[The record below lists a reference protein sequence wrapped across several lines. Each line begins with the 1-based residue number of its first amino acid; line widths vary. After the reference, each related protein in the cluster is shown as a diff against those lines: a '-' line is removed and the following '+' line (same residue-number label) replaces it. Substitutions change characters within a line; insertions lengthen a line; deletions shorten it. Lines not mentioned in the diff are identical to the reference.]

1 MKMIQKLFVL
11 LVLGAAPAMAESIA
25 IVNVNVIPMTSEVV
39 LPGRSVVVTDG
50 KIVSIG
56 DVETTALPEDAAIID
71 GTDRYLIPGLAEMHA
86 HIPGESSQDLERV
99 LSLFIA
105 NGVTVVRGMLGQ
117 PSHLKLR
124 RQLADGEITGP
135 RLFTSGPSFN
145 GNSVTGPDQAMAM
158 VREQFRDGYDFLK
171 IHPGL
176 SLAEFT
182 AIAEAA
188 NALHMPFAGHVPEDV
203 TVEQA
208 LAAGIA
214 TIDHLDGYMVSL
226 LVANDDPSGGY
237 GGFFGVFLADHAD
250 ERKIAGIAAATA
262 AAGVWNVP
270 TQSLFEHLV
279 SAEDPR
285 RMAERPEMKYVS
297 AATVEAWKQT
307 KIEFMQETLYKPE
320 TAARAIALRKKLI
333 LALQRSGAGL
343 LLGSDAPQIFN
354 VPGFSIHRELKM
366 LVEAG
371 LSPFEALQTGTVYPA
386 SFLNQEEIFGTVQTG
401 LEADLVL
408 LDGNPLQNIENSRRI
423 HGVMIRGRWLSRQD
437 LGRLLE
443 RFKR

>member
-1 MKMIQKLFVL
+1 MKMIQKLLVL
-11 LVLGAAPAMAESIA
+11 LVVGAVPAMAESIA

-39 LPGRSVVVTDG
+39 LPGRSVIVTDG
-50 KIVSIG
+50 RIVSIG
-56 DVETTALPEDAAIID
+56 AVDTTALPEDAAVID
-71 GTDRYLIPGLAEMHA
+71 GTDRYLIPGLAEMHG
-86 HIPGESSQDLERV
+86 HVPGGSSKDLERV
-99 LSLFIA
+99 LGLFIA

-124 RQLADGEITGP
+124 QQLTDGEITGP

-145 GNSVTGPDQAMAM
+145 GNSVTGPEQAATM

-176 SLAEFT
+176 SLEEFS
-182 AIAEAA
+182 AVAGAA
-188 NALHMPFAGHVPEDV
+188 NELHMPFAGHVPEDV
-203 TVEQA
+203 LVEQA

-214 TIDHLDGYMVSL
+214 TIDHLDGYMESL
-226 LVANDDPSGGY
+226 LAASDDPSGGY
-237 GGFFGVFLADHAD
+237 GGFFGVFLAEHAD
-250 ERKIAGIAAATA
+250 EGRIDAIAAATA

-285 RMAERPEMKYVS
+285 RIAERPEMKYVS
-297 AATVEAWKQT
+297 AATVETWKQT
-307 KIEFMQETLYKPE
+307 KTELMQDALYKPA
-320 TAARAIALRKKLI
+320 TAARAIDLRRQLI

-343 LLGSDAPQIFN
+343 LLGSDAPQVFN
-354 VPGFSIHRELKM
+354 VPGFSIHRELKI

-386 SFLNQEEIFGTVQTG
+386 SFLNQEGSFGTVQTG

-437 LGRLLE
+437 LGQLLE
-443 RFKR
+443 RFER

>member
-1 MKMIQKLFVL
+1 
-11 LVLGAAPAMAESIA
+11 
-25 IVNVNVIPMTSEVV
+25 
-39 LPGRSVVVTDG
+39 
-50 KIVSIG
+50 
-56 DVETTALPEDAAIID
+56 
-71 GTDRYLIPGLAEMHA
+71 
-86 HIPGESSQDLERV
+86 
-99 LSLFIA
+99 
-105 NGVTVVRGMLGQ
+105 
-117 PSHLKLR
+117 
-124 RQLADGEITGP
+124 
-135 RLFTSGPSFN
+135 
-145 GNSVTGPDQAMAM
+145 
-158 VREQFRDGYDFLK
+158 
-171 IHPGL
+171 
-176 SLAEFT
+176 
-182 AIAEAA
+182 
-188 NALHMPFAGHVPEDV
+188 
-203 TVEQA
+203 
-208 LAAGIA
+208 
-214 TIDHLDGYMVSL
+214 VSL

-250 ERKIAGIAAATA
+250 ERKIDGIAAATA

-307 KIEFMQETLYKPE
+307 KIEFMQEALYKPE
-320 TAARAIALRKKLI
+320 TAARAIALRKQLI

-443 RFKR
+443 RFER